1 MSPGMKTT
9 LSTYPPMRELQ
20 LKCQRPADWTALDR
34 ATAYHEQA
42 RRRLAKLATDLAN
55 DTAKLDHIAS
65 FVRQPM
71 TTADVVLCSIAA
83 IMGVAG
89 VVCCGLFLFSL

>member
-1 MSPGMKTT
+1 MK
-9 LSTYPPMRELQ
+9 LSNYLPMREIQ

-42 RRRLAKLATDLAN
+42 RRRLAKLAVDLAN
-55 DTAKLDHIAS
+55 DKAKLDEIAAY
-65 FVRQPM
+65 VRQPM

-83 IMGVAG
+83 IMGIAG
-89 VVCCGLFLFSL
+89 VVCYLMFLFSL

>member
-1 MSPGMKTT
+1 
-9 LSTYPPMRELQ
+9 MRELQ
-20 LKCQRPADWTALDR
+20 LKASRPADWTALDR

-55 DTAKLDHIAS
+55 DKAKLDQIAS

-71 TTADVVLCSIAA
+71 TTADLVICSIAA
-83 IMGVAG
+83 LMGIAGVA
-89 VVCCGLFLFSL
+89 CCAVFLFSL